1 MQRDVQQGVLR
12 KRLAMLRN
20 FLILSKSERS
30 LRLKLTVTAEIRRI
44 QEQIELQNMA
54 RFRVL
59 KSSFNI
65 NSLSDKECLIKF

>member
-1 MQRDVQQGVLR
+1 MKRDVQQGVLR
-12 KRLAMLRN
+12 KRLDILRN
-20 FLILSKSERS
+20 FLTLSKLERS